1 MMKELRSSSTISS
14 GAKRKFDET
23 GLGKT
28 SHLANKNS
36 VDAKNGLNK
45 DKRRSVSLSN
55 DFVSVNSFS
64 KYGDSFKL
72 VSNNVGKGNISKPNE
87 RCEDNHEEVDRQM
100 IRITGE
106 IPKNNKNKN
115 GKFFHLERFK
125 NLMFK
130 KSLLY
135 KIRCLGHN
143 STWLLELSKGKG
155 KKFSLSGSS
164 TLFTKLFY
172 FYQKIIKL
180 FYKKRYKEAYLRL
193 NRLSTDYCC
202 SNEKRNILCDNFFQR
217 KRYNLRNLI
226 RLSIIPQKSVLGEK
240 INFKMSKRGNY
251 FFKKKT
257 QDESHLSVTKKV
269 NTPFSILMGKQN
281 EMMRKRIVKKGG
293 NWKYNGQEKEKKRNM
308 LIHCKFSRY
317 ETYVNFACN
326 QFLQSD
332 EFILNGCMRRG
343 EKKKKKRRFPCRCV
357 NKNMERNNQTC
368 EYLLLSK
375 SKKKNNMRGRKVPPS
390 RGLKHEVGTDTPFRG
405 EKYKG
410 KDHPEVKNLKK
421 TEGANSSI
429 RLNIENAIREE
440 VLLYIVRYLK
450 RVKKIIKF
458 DTYLYLLLS
467 TVYYDLKK
475 FNKSFLCARKSIKRD
490 YFNYISWMHFNELAA
505 VEVVTRGGRSR
516 GRKRN
521 GENYH
526 YSEKRNSERRYMR
539 TEKISK
545 KEENVPRRKTFR
557 ENSKKISKLCR
568 QIFENHFFL
577 YGKRECTDVVANYG
591 KYIHLNPLQNLNQ
604 SFFFKKRYFVSTI
617 FSRDIKEE
625 WTGDKRR
632 LTLFEKY
639 KIYTKKHKF
648 RNNIMTLFGFA
659 HFCSLNR
666 ALYKDAIKVY
676 EHLGDFFRNNMY
688 VSSELAKLYYYR
700 GQVNKSAKCF
710 SRIKRICNRN
720 RILKRETMDKCLIC
734 YVEKKRKSVTCPNNR
749 KVTTGGEHSPHNHHL
764 YGREWIENVNENVC
778 KKVKTMWVPK
788 YFTNKFVYFEIL
800 VNIFFLKKDFHSIF
814 LLVHNY
820 QKEGKMPKGRR
831 SKRRRHNDESCC
843 YALGKYYSLG
853 KNYKKA
859 IFYFKK
865 AIRKDQFHLFS
876 YLGLAQE
883 YTTLGNLNSAVFI
896 LIKVINVYFNN
907 PNAWFSL
914 AKCLEY
920 EGNYPFSIFSYKNA
934 IYLEDN
940 KLFYFFLANLY
951 LKKEDMK
958 NYIETLKDGWM
969 AKKNETLFLSHL
981 VHTHL
986 VKLKKEKEELLITY
1000 NEKNENNTLDLSKN
1014 IKKDLYYYRK
1024 KNDCYKWC
1032 VRYLTY
1038 SFRKWKKE
1046 EKFSSF
1052 SKHTAGVSQRQILH
1066 DRHKLSP
1073 RLESDYQVELA
1084 NGKFLLRN
1092 VNHILNFGSTYEKS
1106 TSYFYFIHRLRNAS
1120 SILYDAIY
1128 YLANYFFFH
1137 KKFQNAARMFQIL
1150 WDAGGPY
1157 SGTSF
1162 RSFRQSH
1169 RGYFREGGK

>member
-1 MMKELRSSSTISS
+1 MMKELRSCSTISA

-23 GLGKT
+23 GLGKA
-28 SHLANKNS
+28 SHLANKNG

-45 DKRRSVSLSN
+45 DKRRSISLSN

-72 VSNNVGKGNISKPNE
+72 VSNDVSKENISQPNE
-87 RCEDNHEEVDRQM
+87 RCEYNHEEVDRQM
-100 IRITGE
+100 IRLTGE

-115 GKFFHLERFK
+115 GNIFHLERFK

-180 FYKKRYKEAYLRL
+180 FYKKRYKEAYLML

-202 SNEKRNILCDNFFQR
+202 SIEERNILCDNFFQR

-226 RLSIIPQKSVLGEK
+226 RLPIIPQKSVLGEK

-257 QDESHLSVTKKV
+257 QDESHLSVRKKV

-281 EMMRKRIVKKGG
+281 EMMRKRIVKKGQ
-293 NWKYNGQEKEKKRNM
+293 NRKYNGEEKEKNRNM
-308 LIHCKFSRY
+308 LIHCKFFRY
-317 ETYVNFACN
+317 ESYVNFACN
-326 QFLQSD
+326 QFLQRD
-332 EFILNGCMRRG
+332 DFILNGCCMWSN
-343 EKKKKKRRFPCRCV
+343 EKKKKKRFPCRCI
-357 NKNMERNNQTC
+357 NKKMERNNKTC
-368 EYLLLSK
+368 EDLLLSK
-375 SKKKNNMRGRKVPPS
+375 SKKTNDMRGRKVPYS
-390 RGLKHEVGTDTPFRG
+390 RGLKHEVGTDTPFRE
-405 EKYKG
+405 EKYVG
-410 KDHPEVKNLKK
+410 KDTPEVEKMKK
-421 TEGANSSI
+421 TGDNSI

-440 VLLYIVRYLK
+440 VLLYIVRYLN
-450 RVKKIIKF
+450 RVKKQIKF

-490 YFNYISWMHFNELAA
+490 YFNYISWMHFNRLAV
-505 VEVVTRGGRSR
+505 VEVVTQGGRSR
-516 GRKRN
+516 GRKGN
-521 GENYH
+521 GEFYH
-526 YSEKRNSERRYMR
+526 YSEKRNSKRRYMR

-545 KEENVPRRKTFR
+545 KEENVPRRKAFR
-557 ENSKKISKLCR
+557 ENSKKISTLCS

-577 YGKRECTDVVANYG
+577 YRKRECTDVVANYG

-604 SFFFKKRYFVSTI
+604 SFFFKKRYFVSSI
-617 FSRDIKEE
+617 FSRDRKEE
-625 WTGDKRR
+625 WRGDKRR

-639 KIYTKKHKF
+639 KIYTKKYKF

-676 EHLGDFFRNNMY
+676 EYLGKIFRNNMY
-688 VSSELAKLYYYR
+688 VSGELAKLYYYR

-710 SRIKRICNRN
+710 SRIKQICNRN
-720 RILKRETMDKCLIC
+720 RILKKETMDKCRIC
-734 YVEKKRKSVTCPNNR
+734 YVEKKKKSVSYPNNR
-749 KVTTGGEHSPHNHHL
+749 KVATDGEHSPHNHHL
-764 YGREWIENVNENVC
+764 YCREWIENANENVY

-820 QKEGKMPKGRR
+820 QKEGKIPKGRR

-843 YALGKYYSLG
+843 YALGKYFSLG

-865 AIRKDQFHLFS
+865 AIRKNQFHLFS

-896 LIKVINVYFNN
+896 LIKVITLYFNN

-920 EGNYPFSIFSYKNA
+920 EGNYLFSIFSYKNA

-940 KLFYFFLANLY
+940 KIFYFFLANLY

-958 NYIETLKDGWM
+958 NYIETLKDGWT
-969 AKKNETLFLSHL
+969 AKKNETVFLSHL

-986 VKLKKEKEELLITY
+986 VQLKKEKKELLIIY
-1000 NEKNENNTLDLSKN
+1000 NEKNENNILDLSKN
-1014 IKKDLYYYRK
+1014 IKKELYYYRK

-1052 SKHTAGVSQRQILH
+1052 SKHTTRVSQRHILH
-1066 DRHKLSP
+1066 DRRKLPP
-1073 RLESDYQVELA
+1073 RLEDGYQVELE
-1084 NGKFLLRN
+1084 NGKFLSRN

-1106 TSYFYFIHRLRNAS
+1106 TSYFYFIHRLKNAS
-1120 SILYDAIY
+1120 STLYDAIY
-1128 YLANYFFFH
+1128 YLANYFFFN
-1137 KKFQNAARMFQIL
+1137 KKFQNAARMCQIL

-1162 RSFRQSH
+1162 RWFRRSH
-1169 RGYFREGGK
+1169 RGYFREGGD